1 MEGWSATVGTQMEGR
16 GGSQEAVGYN
26 RLAPALRL
34 QVRYFPSLGLDS
46 FLCQMG
52 E

>member
-1 MEGWSATVGTQMEGR
+1 MEGP
-16 GGSQEAVGYN
+16 GGSQEAVDYN
-26 RLAPALRL
+26 SLASALRL
-34 QVRYFPSLGLDS
+34 QVNYFPSLGLDS

>member
-1 MEGWSATVGTQMEGR
+1 MVRTVGTQMEGP
-16 GGSQEAVGYN
+16 GGSQEAVGAIAW
-26 RLAPALRL
+26 LLHCGFGEL
-34 QVRYFPSLGLDS
+34 LHLLGLDS